1 MENEKPRTLALLPI
15 AAYPKHKAKAQA
27 ATSGVRVVVSYSNN
41 KKVEGALNNI
51 KKNLYIC
58 TEIIY

>member
-27 ATSGVRVVVSYSNN
+27 VTSGVRVVACH
-41 KKVEGALNNI
+41 KIKLNN
-51 KKNLYIC
+51 Y
-58 TEIIY
+58 ESY